1 METPAGPCTGPREG
15 NPILGLQLGS
25 CVSNTP
31 SVPQKQDDFKRRDH
45 LLELL
50 KAVTPEVFRIPPV
63 PLAVGIRRQV
73 LDLAGDEVPWNDIAA
88 VLRRWASRYDYIAA
102 IAAGGQR
109 FNLDGSHAGE
119 VTPEH
124 QQFARAQL
132 AACTAPKPIVT
143 EK

>member
-1 METPAGPCTGPREG
+1 MEIRGD
-15 NPILGLQLGS
+15 GLDDQPLHIPPS
-25 CVSNTP
+25 ENT
-31 SVPQKQDDFKRRDH
+31 QENTNRLEH

-50 KAVTPEVFRIPPV
+50 KAVAPEVFCIPPV

-73 LDLAGDEVPWNDIAA
+73 LDLAGDEVSWNDIAA
-88 VLRRWASRYDYIAA
+88 VLRRWTSRYDYIAT

-109 FNLDGSHAGE
+109 FNLDGSPAGE

-124 QQFARAQL
+124 QQFALAQL
-132 AACTAPKPIVT
+132 AACTTSKTKVT